1 MTKALILHSGGIDS
15 STCLAIAIVEYG
27 VSNVESIGINY
38 GQRHSTELDY
48 AQKLCDHYGVKR
60 RVLQLPT
67 IEGSILTDPNADIP
81 KVDYSE
87 IEGLSPAY
95 VPFRNGLM
103 LSNCAAVAQAE
114 GFDLIYYGAHAEDAL
129 NWAYP
134 DCTPEFNGSMANA
147 IFIGTNQKVQLITPF
162 QWSTKVDILLR
173 GTGLDVPYE
182 LTWSCYVGADKHCG
196 TCSTCRARHQG
207 FEDANLI
214 DPTEYEEL
222 AA

>member
-1 MTKALILHSGGIDS
+1 MTKALVLHSGGIDS
-15 STCLAIAIVEYG
+15 STALVLAMEEYG
-27 VSNVESIGINY
+27 AENIESIGINY

-48 AQKLCDHYGVKR
+48 AQKLCDYYGVKR

-67 IEGSILTDPNADIP
+67 IEGSILTDPDAEIP

-103 LSNCAAVAQAE
+103 LANCAAVAQAE

-162 QWSTKVDILLR
+162 QWSTKEEIIKKGMDLGIN
-173 GTGLDVPYE
+173 YS
-182 LTWSCYVGADKHCG
+182 LTWSCYVGANIHCG
-196 TCSTCRARHQG
+196 LCPTCRARHQG
-207 FEDANLI
+207 FIDANFE
-214 DPTEYEEL
+214 DPTVYKEL

>member
-1 MTKALILHSGGIDS
+1 MTKALVLHSGGIDS
-15 STCLAIAIVEYG
+15 STCLAVAIVEHG

-38 GQRHSTELDY
+38 GQRHSKELEY
-48 AQKLCDHYGVKR
+48 AQLVCNHYGVKR

-67 IEGSILTDPNADIP
+67 IEGSILTDPDAEIPDI
-81 KVDYSE
+81 DYSE

-103 LSNCAAVAQAE
+103 LANCAAVAQAE

-134 DCTPEFNGSMANA
+134 DCTPEFNGSMANS

-162 QWSTKVDILLR
+162 QWTKKADILLR

-182 LTWSCYVGADKHCG
+182 LTWSCYVGAEVHCG
-196 TCSTCRARHQG
+196 KCPTCRARRQG
-207 FEDANLI
+207 FLDANLH